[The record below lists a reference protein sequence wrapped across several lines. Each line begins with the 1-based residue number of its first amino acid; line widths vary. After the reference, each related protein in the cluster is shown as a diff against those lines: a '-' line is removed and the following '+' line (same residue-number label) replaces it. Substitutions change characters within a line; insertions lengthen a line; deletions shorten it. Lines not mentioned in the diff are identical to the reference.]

1 MFDALLRR
9 NYELSY
15 IRDYGQASS
24 TKPNMPG
31 LTYPFEAKTLDQE
44 KMDRDALV
52 SG

>member
-1 MFDALLRR
+1 MFDARLRR
-9 NYELSY
+9 SYEFSY

-31 LTYPFEAKTLDQE
+31 LTYPFEAKPLDQE
-44 KMDRDALV
+44 MMDRDAVV